1 MNDVGM
7 SDVAT
12 SGAIAASGRDP
23 EAGPDRDSGP
33 DPAVAADVARDVV
46 ETAEAGEPTQGR
58 LPRGAGAAWQLGFGA
73 VCVFAGLL
81 IFWSGFHI
89 DGHGSGDDFA
99 LYVNQARSLVQGD
112 VGTTI
117 GANRY
122 AIDNSGWS
130 TFSPYTYP
138 WGLPLLLAPVL
149 TVTGGVNWVTGV
161 DYAPLKLVITAT
173 LAIALMAYFAMLR
186 RRIPP
191 IGAVLLPLFFATN
204 FWYVTHTDQVLSE
217 FPFLMCLMLFL
228 VWLDRVRE
236 RSELDGDRTAP
247 LVILGLIA
255 CYAFNTR
262 REGLGTLLG
271 LMAAQLVLIWD
282 RTSAS
287 AGVAR
292 VTTARSLNWRALAT
306 PWATFIG
313 ATAAFQVLL
322 PADLLPNYDARSPG
336 TRTSL
341 SNVSDNVTFYR
352 TILAEQ
358 VGLKDAGP
366 YDATL
371 FGSSSLGDAAV
382 VAVAVAVA
390 IGLVACALT
399 ATRRDAAVVGTLL
412 GVGGAVVVAPFHE
425 YRYLLALLPLMMY
438 FAYQGVAI
446 PVRKAVALI
455 HRDTAARIVGWPVV
469 LTEIVLLGLIVGGW
483 HDTRNAYEYRS
494 SWVGPQAGPQ
504 EALALEMWA
513 AVRNETRGDSVIVYN
528 RARTANLYTGRLA
541 VQGGGLEFMLESGD
555 YYVMYLNSDG
565 SPGDYSQ
572 YPLTDAEAAELGFTE
587 VWRNAGFVIWTIPA
601 SSR

>member
-1 MNDVGM
+1 M
-7 SDVAT
+7 SDVSV
-12 SGAIAASGRDP
+12 SGANPAPEPGSDPVSDSVSEPGSDPGTPRPSG
-23 EAGPDRDSGP
+23 DS
-33 DPAVAADVARDVV
+33 
-46 ETAEAGEPTQGR
+46 
-58 LPRGAGAAWQLGFGA
+58 WQLGLGA

-81 IFWSGFHI
+81 LFWRGFHI

-112 VGTTI
+112 VGSTI

-122 AIDNSGWS
+122 AIDNSAWS

-149 TVTGGVNWVTGV
+149 ALTGGVNWSTGV
-161 DYAPLKLVITAT
+161 DYAPLKLVVSAT
-173 LAIALMAYFAMLR
+173 LAVALMAYFVVLR
-186 RRIPP
+186 RRVPL
-191 IGAVLLPLFFATN
+191 IGALLLPVFFATN

-271 LMAAQLVLIWD
+271 LMAAQLVVIWD
-282 RTSAS
+282 RTSATS
-287 AGVAR
+287 
-292 VTTARSLNWRALAT
+292 VTQRLTHARSLNWRALAT

-322 PADLLPNYDARSPG
+322 PADLLPNYDSRSPG

-341 SNVSDNVTFYR
+341 SNISDNVQFYR

-358 VGLKDAGP
+358 LGLKDAGP

-382 VAVAVAVA
+382 IAVAVASV
-390 IGLVACALT
+390 IGIVACAIA
-399 ATRRDAAVVGTLL
+399 ATRRDAAVIGTLV
-412 GVGGAVVVAPFHE
+412 GVSGAVVVAPFHE
-425 YRYLLALLPLMMY
+425 YRYLLALLPLIMY

-446 PVRKAVALI
+446 PVRSAIALI
-455 HRDTAARIVGWPVV
+455 HRDTAARLVGWPIM
-469 LTEIVLLGLIVGGW
+469 LTEIALVGFIVGGW
-483 HDTRNAYEYRS
+483 PDTRNAYEYRS

-513 AVRNETRGDSVIVYN
+513 AVRDETPGDSVIVYN

-541 VQGGGLEFMLESGD
+541 VQGGALDFTMESGD
-555 YYVMYLNSDG
+555 YYVMYLNADG
-565 SPGDYSQ
+565 TPGDYSQ
-572 YPLTDAEAAELGFTE
+572 YPLTDVEAAELGFTE
-587 VWRNAGFVIWTIPA
+587 VWRNAGFVIWTIPGDN
-601 SSR
+601 R